1 MHKNIR
7 TIALIISTLIVVSTL
22 WYFYS
27 TKTVDQDM
35 KNTFTLT
42 STSFKDGHAI
52 PSKYAYIGCGGKNI
66 SPQLAWHHAP
76 AGTQSF
82 ALIVDDPDAAPFH
95 DGKTFYHWT
104 IINIPASKNV
114 IEEHALFSLPITQ
127 LANDYG
133 VDHKR
138 YDGPCP
144 PKGSGP
150 HHYRFTL
157 YALDQDIPVGETH
170 KVSDLER
177 YAQNHNV
184 GVAQL
189 VGVYER

>member
-1 MHKNIR
+1 MNYKLL
-7 TIALIISTLIVVSTL
+7 TTVCFFSMMTYALPLPQK
-22 WYFYS
+22 
-27 TKTVDQDM
+27 TKGQM
-35 KNTFTLT
+35 MNQFMLK
-42 STSFKDGHAI
+42 SPSFKPGQPI
-52 PSKYAYIGCGGKNI
+52 PRIPHKYAYIGCGGKNI
-66 SPQLAWHHAP
+66 SPQLAWSGSP

-95 DGKTFYHWT
+95 DGKTFYHW
-104 IINIPASKNV
+104 IMINIPASKTSF
-114 IEEHALFSLPITQ
+114 EEAGLFSLPIVQ

-133 VDHKR
+133 SDHKR

-144 PKGSGP
+144 PKGSGV

-157 YALDQDIPVGETH
+157 YALDQDIPVGLTH

-177 YAQNHNV
+177 YVQSHNI
-184 GVAQL
+184 GMAQL